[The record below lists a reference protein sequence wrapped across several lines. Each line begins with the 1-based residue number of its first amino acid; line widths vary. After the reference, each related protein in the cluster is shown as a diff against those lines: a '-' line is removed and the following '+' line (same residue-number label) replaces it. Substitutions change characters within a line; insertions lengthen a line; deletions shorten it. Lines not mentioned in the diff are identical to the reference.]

1 MPRSKITPVIYL
13 STATACSLFM
23 LGRNA
28 DAGGRWSAFLLIWLL
43 VAAVPLLFLFAY
55 SRFLFAES
63 TSRGQRK
70 VAAIVSGLGGIL
82 ATTLFSFLATPFWKN
97 PVRNLGDSMVYLLV
111 AIAVLAIFLVAA
123 VFLLLS
129 KQSSLAIVAAI
140 LFWPY
145 WLVLALIFVDRW
157 FQDSGIH
164 AAYYF
169 LCFAAPVLFTA
180 AAGAALRRSF
190 VAHVLALA
198 GIIGAPFLYSDVV
211 KGNGYDNVWLLF
223 NQPDNR
229 FAVYPLYTV
238 PAILSVALLALA
250 FSTAVERLLPARW
263 HIGKYSLRDQT
274 WPGLI
279 VCFVVMAIWF
289 SRSVMPYRIPG
300 AVDYSDYPVLQ
311 ILHVEKHGLQ
321 FHERCFNVYW
331 LRPYRPISVSF
342 SSSDRRLFQYRFQEK
357 GASLQPPP
365 ALVERIQEIVK
376 SSAHG
381 ARQWDVVKPLWNWN
395 AEGWYFF
402 LQGSCLRAYGTAT
415 GTAPPHEVVDLFQ
428 QLNDVPRTGES
439 GSGLKDVCL
448 GFCYDPRSAMGSL
461 YSNHRCFNDG
471 HGVVCR

>member
-1 MPRSKITPVIYL
+1 
-13 STATACSLFM
+13 M
-23 LGRNA
+23 LGRSA

-43 VAAVPLLFLFAY
+43 VAAIPLLFVFAY

-70 VAAIVSGLGGIL
+70 LAAVVSGIGGIL
-82 ATTLFSFLATPFWKN
+82 ATILFSFLATPFWKN
-97 PVRNLGDSMVYLLV
+97 PVRDLGDSMIYLLV

-123 VFLLLS
+123 IFLLLS

-145 WLVLALIFVDRW
+145 SLLLALIFVDRW

-169 LCFAAPVLFTA
+169 LCFAAPVLFTT
-180 AAGAALRRSF
+180 AAGATSRRPLVS
-190 VAHVLALA
+190 HVLALA

-223 NQPDNR
+223 NQPDGR
-229 FAVYPLYTV
+229 FAIYPLYTV
-238 PAILSVALLALA
+238 PAILSVALLVLAL
-250 FSTAVERLLPARW
+250 STAVERLLPARW
-263 HIGKYSLRDQT
+263 HVGKYSLRDQS

-279 VCFVVMAIWF
+279 VCLVAMALWF
-289 SRSVMPYRIPG
+289 SQSVMPYRIPG

-321 FHERCFNVYW
+321 FHERCVNVYW

-342 SSSDRRLFQYRFQEK
+342 SGSDRRLFQYRFQEK

-381 ARQWDVVKPLWNWN
+381 ARQWDVVKPLWSWN
-395 AEGWYFF
+395 ADGWYFYV
-402 LQGSCLRAYGTAT
+402 QGTGLKVYGAT
-415 GTAPPHEVVDLFQ
+415 SGTPPPQEVVELFQ
-428 QLNDVPRTGES
+428 QLYNVPRVAETGSE
-439 GSGLKDVCL
+439 LKDVCL
-448 GFCYDPRSAMGSL
+448 GFCYDPLSAMGSL

>member
-1 MPRSKITPVIYL
+1 
-13 STATACSLFM
+13 M

-43 VAAVPLLFLFAY
+43 VAAIPLLFVFAY

-63 TSRGQRK
+63 TSHGQRK
-70 VAAIVSGLGGIL
+70 LAAIVSGIGGIL
-82 ATTLFSFLATPFWKN
+82 ATILFSFLATPFWKN
-97 PVRNLGDSMVYLLV
+97 PVRDLGDSMIYLLV

-123 VFLLLS
+123 IFLLLS

-145 WLVLALIFVDRW
+145 WLLLALIFVDRW

-169 LCFAAPVLFTA
+169 LCFAAPVLFTT
-180 AAGAALRRSF
+180 AAGAKSRRPLVS
-190 VAHVLALA
+190 HVLALA

-229 FAVYPLYTV
+229 FAIYPLYTV
-238 PAILSVALLALA
+238 PAILSVALLVLAL
-250 FSTAVERLLPARW
+250 STAVERLLPARW
-263 HIGKYSLRDQT
+263 HVGKYSLRDQS

-279 VCFVVMAIWF
+279 VCLAAMALWF
-289 SRSVMPYRIPG
+289 SQSVMPYRIPG

-321 FHERCFNVYW
+321 FHERCVNVYW

-381 ARQWDVVKPLWNWN
+381 ARQWDVVKPLRNWN
-395 AEGWYFF
+395 ADGWYFYV
-402 LQGSCLRAYGTAT
+402 QGSGLKVYGAAS
-415 GTAPPHEVVDLFQ
+415 GTAPPQEVVELIQ
-428 QLNDVPRTGES
+428 RLYNVPRVAETGSE
-439 GSGLKDVCL
+439 LKDVCL
-448 GFCYDPRSAMGSL
+448 GFSYDPLSAMGSL